1 MADTENTIT
10 LYDEDGKEI
19 EFEHLDTVSY
29 NDNLYV
35 VLLEVLENGEENDEV
50 VIFRI
55 EQTDDEDDA
64 LVVIEDEDE
73 LNAVFEEFQNRLE
86 DVE

>member
-1 MADTENTIT
+1 MSRIPVCNSTEKENG
-10 LYDEDGKEI
+10 GKEI
-19 EFEHLDTVSY
+19 EFEHLDTVSL

-64 LVVIEDEDE
+64 LVVIEDEAE

-86 DVE
+86 DE

>member
-1 MADTENTIT
+1 MAEKENTIT
-10 LYDEDGKEI
+10 LYDEDGSEI

-35 VLLEVLENGEENDEV
+35 VLLEVLPDGEENDEV

-64 LVVIEDEDE
+64 LVVIEDEAE

-86 DVE
+86 DE

>member
-1 MADTENTIT
+1 MAEKENTIT
-10 LYDEDGKEI
+10 LYDEDGTEI

-35 VLLEVLENGEENDEV
+35 VLLEVLANGEENDEV

-55 EQTDDEDDA
+55 EQDDNDDDT
-64 LVVIEDEDE
+64 LVVIEDEEE
-73 LNAVFEEFQNRLE
+73 LNAVFEEFNNRLE
-86 DVE
+86 DE

>member
-1 MADTENTIT
+1 MADKENTIT
-10 LYDEDGKEI
+10 LYDEDGSEI

-55 EQTDDEDDA
+55 EQDENDEDT
-64 LVVIEDEDE
+64 LVVIEDEAE
-73 LNAVFEEFQNRLE
+73 LNAVFEEFTNRLE
-86 DVE
+86 DE

>member
-1 MADTENTIT
+1 MADMENTIT
-10 LYDEDGKEI
+10 LQDEDGKEI

-35 VLLEVLENGEENDEV
+35 VLLEVLESGEENDEV

-55 EQTDDEDDA
+55 EQNEDDEDT
-64 LVVIEDEDE
+64 LVVIEDEAE
-73 LNAVFEEFQNRLE
+73 LQAVFEEFQNRLE
-86 DVE
+86 DE

>member
-1 MADTENTIT
+1 MADKENTIT
-10 LYDEDGKEI
+10 LYDEDGSEI

-35 VLLEVLENGEENDEV
+35 VLLEVLADGEENDEV

-55 EQTDDEDDA
+55 EQDENDEDT
-64 LVVIEDEDE
+64 LVVIEDEAE
-73 LNAVFEEFQNRLE
+73 LNAVFEEFTNRLE
-86 DVE
+86 EE

>member
-1 MADTENTIT
+1 MADMENTIT

-35 VLLEVLENGEENDEV
+35 VLLEVLESGEENDEV

-55 EQTDDEDDA
+55 EQDENDEDA
-64 LVVIEDEDE
+64 LVVIEDEAE

-86 DVE
+86 DE

>member
-1 MADTENTIT
+1 MADMENTIT

-35 VLLEVLENGEENDEV
+35 VLLEVLESGEENDEV

-55 EQTDDEDDA
+55 EQNEDDEDT
-64 LVVIEDEDE
+64 LVVIEDEAE
-73 LNAVFEEFQNRLE
+73 LQAVFEEFQNRLE
-86 DVE
+86 DE

>member
-1 MADTENTIT
+1 MADKENTIT
-10 LYDEDGKEI
+10 LYDEDGGEI

-35 VLLEVLENGEENDEV
+35 VLLEVLKNGEENDEV

-55 EQTDDEDDA
+55 EQDENDDDT
-64 LVVIEDEDE
+64 LVVIEDEAE
-73 LNAVFEEFQNRLE
+73 LNAVFEEFTNRLE
-86 DVE
+86 DE